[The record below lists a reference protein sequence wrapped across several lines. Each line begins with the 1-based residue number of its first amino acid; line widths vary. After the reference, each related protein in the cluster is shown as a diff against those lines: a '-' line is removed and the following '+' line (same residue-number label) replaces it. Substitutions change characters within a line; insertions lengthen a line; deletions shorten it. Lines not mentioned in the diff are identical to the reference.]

1 MHARIA
7 RFEGDPDRADR
18 AVEEV
23 RSRIE
28 AGRESPPE
36 GLEGVK
42 EMWMLVD
49 RKTGERLGITLYETE
64 EELRRGDEALNA
76 MSPADPS
83 VSRTSVSFYE
93 VALHEARP

>member
-1 MHARIA
+1 MHARVA
-7 RFEGDPDRADR
+7 MFEGDPGRTDS
-18 AVEEV
+18 AVEEI
-23 RSRIE
+23 RSRVE

-42 EMWMLVD
+42 EMWLLVD
-49 RKTGERLGITLYETE
+49 RKTGKRLGITLFDTE

-76 MSPADPS
+76 VSPADPS

-93 VALHEARP
+93 VALHETR

>member
-1 MHARIA
+1 VHARVA
-7 RFEGDPDRADR
+7 MFEGDPAQTDR

-36 GLEGVK
+36 GLEGIK
-42 EMWMLVD
+42 ETWMLVD
-49 RKTGERLGITLYETE
+49 RKTGKRLGITLFESE

-76 MSPADPS
+76 MSPPDPG
-83 VSRTSVSFYE
+83 VNRTGVAFYE
-93 VALHEARP
+93 VALHETR